1 MGLQENREQ
10 YFSSAQDQQWYGLL
24 FLSDRSALMIDY
36 YILTEPRLMVEKHQY
51 REPVRSTLLSNL
63 FGKGC

>member
-1 MGLQENREQ
+1 
-10 YFSSAQDQQWYGLL
+10 
-24 FLSDRSALMIDY
+24 MIDY